1 MVVLAMLSRRA
12 ARRRTAAPERRSPA
26 ALGALCAH
34 CAGFLAIIVG
44 AFVGAAPAASQGS
57 APFTGEELGIQGPNG
72 CDPGERRLR
81 LAHGAPANGHP
92 IGEAAAH
99 LALIAN
105 RELDGRVCVEVFADG
120 AIGDNDTLLQDLRAG
135 RAEMAAPHVSAFTR
149 FSRAFEVFDLPHLFE
164 HPQSAEWF
172 QNSGP
177 GQRLLREMN
186 GTGFKALSFWNA
198 GMRHVAATRP
208 ILAPGDGKGLRVRI
222 LKDKVL
228 PAMVKASGGVP
239 VAAPEKRLIA
249 MLKAGEIDA
258 LGSSWAMIYKREY
271 YKYLKELTDSGHNIV
286 AYLLVISDAAWS
298 DLPLRDRLDLKRLV
312 VRETAQANADSRRI
326 AAESRA
332 KLLRAGV
339 SIRKPTAAQR
349 AAWRAIS
356 QKAWM
361 RFGPEIGQD
370 YVDAAIAAKR

>member
-1 MVVLAMLSRRA
+1 
-12 ARRRTAAPERRSPA
+12 
-26 ALGALCAH
+26 
-34 CAGFLAIIVG
+34 
-44 AFVGAAPAASQGS
+44 
-57 APFTGEELGIQGPNG
+57 
-72 CDPGERRLR
+72 
-81 LAHGAPANGHP
+81 
-92 IGEAAAH
+92 
-99 LALIAN
+99 
-105 RELDGRVCVEVFADG
+105 
-120 AIGDNDTLLQDLRAG
+120 
-135 RAEMAAPHVSAFTR
+135 
-149 FSRAFEVFDLPHLFE
+149 
-164 HPQSAEWF
+164 
-172 QNSGP
+172 
-177 GQRLLREMN
+177 MN

-222 LKDKVL
+222 LKDKIL